1 MELNPHA
8 AETKALDEA
17 LDELEASTPPA
28 PSETKSTLDARQR
41 AWARHQQVADQH
53 ARHPDA
59 VHADELRRLDA
70 ELETKALSR
79 PPRRPGGDAIKQAVI
94 EIGKEVISIG
104 QKVNAMRTGGVA
116 AARKDRALETY
127 RDMKARQPG
136 GRLGSVVDRMAAL
149 ERRISIAEVKRD
161 RPPGLAGRYP
171 GASPRSPIGSM
182 LSSPQAILYRKAV
195 SHYLRTGAHD
205 YQGMPIRDLQAAVLG
220 RKAMSTE
227 LGPDGG
233 YIVLPEHERSPLMT
247 FLRELSPMRSLATVR
262 QTMTGQLIQ
271 PTILSSG
278 EAEWA
283 GERQTVG
290 ETDTPTIGEDRF
302 PVFELRANPKITQVL
317 LDDAVIDMESFL
329 TQEVGTR
336 FAERESQAFINGNGL
351 LQPRGLLSYDFVTDH
366 STWTHGKFR
375 LIETGVSGGFLPLA
389 PTGSPPT
396 APDNVLLDTIYAVKT
411 ANRVGASWL
420 FNRSTSAVVR
430 KFRDVDGRALWQP
443 STQSGQ
449 PDMLLGF
456 PVSED
461 EYMPDIGADTV
472 AIGFGNWKR
481 TYLIVDR
488 VGVTV
493 LRDPYTVEGHV
504 VFKTR
509 KRVGGGVQYFDAA
522 CFVRFST

>member
-1 MELNPHA
+1 MELNTRD
-8 AETKALDEA
+8 AEDLDHVIEEMDGA
-17 LDELEASTPPA
+17 PA
-28 PSETKSTLDARQR
+28 GGSPSETIDARQR

-70 ELETKALSR
+70 ELETKAL
-79 PPRRPGGDAIKQAVI
+79 RRPAPAAGGDAIRQAVI
-94 EIGKEVISIG
+94 SIGKEVISIG
-104 QKVNAMRTGGVA
+104 QKVNAMRGAGGTA
-116 AARKDRALETY
+116 SGRKARALEIY
-127 RDMKARQPG
+127 HDLKARQAGGG
-136 GRLGSVVDRMAAL
+136 GRVGSVVDRMAAL
-149 ERRISIAEVKRD
+149 ERRISMAEVKRD

-171 GASPRSPIGSM
+171 GASPRSSLGSV
-182 LSSPQAILYRKAV
+182 LSSPQAIAYRSAV
-195 SHYLRTGAHD
+195 NHYLKTGSHTFR
-205 YQGMPIRDLQAAVLG
+205 GMPIRDLQAAVLG
-220 RKAMSTE
+220 RKAMSTDLNPE
-227 LGPDGG
+227 GG
-233 YIVLPEHERSPLMT
+233 YIVLPEHERAPLMT

-262 QTMTGQLIQ
+262 QTITGELIQ

-290 ETDTPTIGEDRF
+290 ETDTPTVGEDRF

-317 LDDAVIDMESFL
+317 LDDAVVDMETFL

-336 FAERESQAFINGNGL
+336 FAEKESAAFINGNGM

-366 STWTHGKFR
+366 ASWGHGKFR

-389 PTGSPPT
+389 PTSSPPT
-396 APDNVLLDTIYAVKT
+396 TPDGVLIDTIYAVKT

-420 FNRSTSAVVR
+420 FNRNTSAVIR
-430 KFRDVDGRALWQP
+430 RFRDVDGRPLWQP
-443 STQSGQ
+443 STQAGQ

-493 LRDPYTVEGHV
+493 LRDPYTVEGHI

-522 CFVRFST
+522 CFLRFST